1 MKSID
6 SLLGKKY
13 SSSYHCVHFVIDAA
27 EYLLGLDYSQN
38 FIGFTSSLH
47 ESLKAERRAMVKNK
61 KIEVPIQGCIVR
73 MKNAK
78 GGSHVGLFY
87 CDKILHLTELGVHYL
102 PKISLEKFYKDFT
115 YYDPCAYLSK
125 PT

>member
-47 ESLKAERRAMVKNK
+47 ESLKTERHTMVKNK

-78 GGSHVGLFY
+78 GSSHVGLFY
-87 CDKILHLTELGVHYL
+87 CGKVLHLTEMGTHFL
-102 PKISLEKFYKDFT
+102 PLITINRFYKRIR
-115 YYDPCAYLSK
+115 YYEPITHSEEPA
-125 PT
+125 